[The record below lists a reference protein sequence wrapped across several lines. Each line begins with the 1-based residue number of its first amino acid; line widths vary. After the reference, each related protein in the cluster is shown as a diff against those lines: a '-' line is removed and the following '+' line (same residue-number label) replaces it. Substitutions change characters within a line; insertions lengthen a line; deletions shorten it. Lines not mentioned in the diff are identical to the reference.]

1 MKDALDE
8 RADYT
13 KCDFEVI
20 GEGGTIPSLY
30 KFSELITNVNN
41 KITSS
46 YWSCYCSCETIPTPT
61 GRTCKN
67 IKDEDVPTDS
77 SNADT
82 NKIATQINSI
92 KSLVSIA
99 NSDASTSY
107 KILTGGINTAY
118 GTFLNAELDI
128 LEYLEKLLVI

>member
-1 MKDALDE
+1 MRQYQHQQE
-8 RADYT
+8 
-13 KCDFEVI
+13 
-20 GEGGTIPSLY
+20 
-30 KFSELITNVNN
+30 ELA
-41 KITSS
+41 
-46 YWSCYCSCETIPTPT
+46 
-61 GRTCKN
+61 KN

>member
-30 KFSELITNVNN
+30 KFSELITNFNN
-41 KITSS
+41 KITSG
-46 YWSCYCSCETIPTPT
+46 YWSCCCSCETIPT

-67 IKDEDVPTDS
+67 IKDEDVQIDS
-77 SNADT
+77 SNADA
-82 NKIATQINSI
+82 NKNANQIN
-92 KSLVSIA
+92 
-99 NSDASTSY
+99 
-107 KILTGGINTAY
+107 
-118 GTFLNAELDI
+118 
-128 LEYLEKLLVI
+128 